1 MDYREYTIPKEV
13 EESDR
18 KQRKDPNYKRP
29 RKLPPRIV
37 FRSVVGSPKSP
48 WRNTIQLTAGQVQ
61 KAQQEMMAAGGASLK
76 PAHSKLKRKDKSYTA
91 LRITR
96 AKKVT
101 FKEPIT
107 AAAGVQAMAIDDA
120 SPATHA
126 ASAMDIDSDP
136 ATGHHHSRSSSTS
149 SASSTDTIPL
159 AIRATAR
166 TLPPVPPLPT
176 RASLIAPSLSLPTT
190 APAPMPTYDESDRL
204 GRRFDSWT
212 YTEAM
217 ATTSLIQHAFHELPY
232 GAGGYGPPL
241 AMRMVDKFALVAEML
256 EAVYGIKK
264 TGNAV
269 KNWWE
274 RDGRKLTGMGDE
286 KKVRPEGVPEGV
298 EPARVRKGVV
308 KGVKKDD
315 DDVV

>member
-1 MDYREYTIPKEV
+1 
-13 EESDR
+13 
-18 KQRKDPNYKRP
+18 
-29 RKLPPRIV
+29 
-37 FRSVVGSPKSP
+37 
-48 WRNTIQLTAGQVQ
+48 
-61 KAQQEMMAAGGASLK
+61 MMAAGGAPLK
-76 PAHSKLKRKDKSYTA
+76 QTIRHKLTRKDKSYTA

-96 AKKVT
+96 AKKVS
-101 FKEPIT
+101 FKEDIAANNGIHAT
-107 AAAGVQAMAIDDA
+107 AIVDDE
-120 SPATHA
+120 PATHA
-126 ASAMDIDSDP
+126 TSAMDIDDEHNTR
-136 ATGHHHSRSSSTS
+136 AHHSRSSSTAS
-149 SASSTDTIPL
+149 SAASTASTASSTDTIPL
-159 AIRATAR
+159 AVRATAR
-166 TLPPVPPLPT
+166 ALSPPPPLPT

-190 APAPMPTYDESDRL
+190 PPAPMPTYDETDRL

-264 TGNAV
+264 TGHAV

-274 RDGRKLTGMGDE
+274 RDGRTLTGMGDE

-298 EPARVRKGVV
+298 EPARVGRGVAAAAAAAA
-308 KGVKKDD
+308 GKKRDD
-315 DDVV
+315 GA

>member
-1 MDYREYTIPKEV
+1 MNYREYTIPKEV
-13 EESDR
+13 EESDKR
-18 KQRKDPNYKRP
+18 QREDPNYKRP

-37 FRSVVGSPKSP
+37 FRSVV
-48 WRNTIQLTAGQVQ
+48 A
-61 KAQQEMMAAGGASLK
+61 KAQQEMAAAGGLPLQQNTRHALT
-76 PAHSKLKRKDKSYTA
+76 RKDKSYTA

-96 AKKVT
+96 AKKVE
-101 FKEPIT
+101 FKSDGTEDN
-107 AAAGVQAMAIDDA
+107 GVHAMAVNNDE
-120 SPATHA
+120 PANA
-126 ASAMDIDSDP
+126 ATSAMDIDSEGDTDTP
-136 ATGHHHSRSSSTS
+136 THRSRSHSRSSSVAS

-159 AIRATAR
+159 TIRATAR
-166 TLPPVPPLPT
+166 TLAPTTPTPT

-190 APAPMPTYDESDRL
+190 PPARMPTYDESDRL

-241 AMRMVDKFALVAEML
+241 ALRMVDKFALVAEML
-256 EAVYGIKK
+256 DAVYGIKK
-264 TGNAV
+264 TGHAV

-274 RDGRKLTGMGDE
+274 RDGRELTGMGDE

-298 EPARVRKGVV
+298 EPARVGRGIAA
-308 KGVKKDD
+308 GKKKED
-315 DDVV
+315 